1 MSRVKPGYFTD
12 FNAFFTCSSE
22 TDISATY
29 ARRARGKPRA
39 RAQQAKRQSSLSV
52 LVIHLVANLILV
64 SARGVRRL
72 LAPFCYKVWVLP
84 VGPGAVF
91 RPHWIGRQLKP
102 ENSVRV
108 AGEFQHEEPLRSPE
122 IKFDV
127 TRAHSCILRRV
138 GVPVSRHRHPI
149 ARCIKLGLNVSQ
161 TFDGLTRWRLYFEL
175 QLRRRSI
182 DVQNMRLTGIPN
194 SKSGHRNDTKGNANG
209 YQPDEKPK
217 SSCAAPIKRQK
228 NHARRDDARHDECD
242 CSGKIISPAFK
253 RGDVKRSCQ
262 CCAI

>member
-1 MSRVKPGYFTD
+1 MMSRVKPGYLTD

-72 LAPFCYKVWVLP
+72 LVPFCYKVWVLP
-84 VGPGAVF
+84 VGPSAVF

-127 TRAHSCILRRV
+127 TGAHSCVLRRV

-149 ARCIKLGLNVSQ
+149 ARCIEFWLNVSQ
-161 TFDGLTRWRLYFEL
+161 IFDGLTGGWFHFKLEQRRWP
-175 QLRRRSI
+175 I
-182 DVQNMRLTGIPN
+182 DVQNMRLTGIPD
-194 SKSGHRNDTKGNANG
+194 SETRHRNQT
-209 YQPDEKPK
+209 E
-217 SSCAAPIKRQK
+217 R
-228 NHARRDDARHDECD
+228 
-242 CSGKIISPAFK
+242 
-253 RGDVKRSCQ
+253 
-262 CCAI
+262 